1 MVMMLNKSYTTD
13 KIAKVTKLDVDT
25 IEQLKNSK

>member
-1 MVMMLNKSYTTD
+1 MMLNKSYTTD

-25 IEQLKNSK
+25 IEQLKKLKIN